1 MGISKRPLPT
11 QAGVALLEVM
21 IAILIISFG
30 ILGIIGLQ
38 ANSIAITNDARYRIE
53 ASNFAERLIAEMW
66 VDPLNLANYAWSGVG
81 SPPGVLG
88 TWANE
93 VLSGSRSLP
102 GASSYKPPITIG
114 ANNLVTISICWSPP
128 QLGTGVTSQ
137 PCNTVP
143 ADKTI
148 HKHVVIAS
156 INQDYEN

>member
-1 MGISKRPLPT
+1 MGMNKQPRAA

-38 ANSIAITNDARYRIE
+38 ANSITITNDARYRIE
-53 ASNFAERLIAEMW
+53 ASNFAERLVAEMW
-66 VDPLNLANYAWSGVG
+66 VDPVNLASYAWNGVG
-81 SPPGVLG
+81 SPPGVLA

-93 VLSGSRSLP
+93 VLSSTRSLP
-102 GASSYKPPITIG
+102 GASSYKPTITI
-114 ANNLVTISICWSPP
+114 AADNLVTISICWSPP
-128 QLGTGVTSQ
+128 QLGTGVASQ
-137 PCNTVP
+137 PCDTVP